1 MTPSRRTWPAVGLLV
16 TVALSP
22 LQSMA
27 QTSRTPLKNLTAD
40 QIVQR
45 IAYCKGEY
53 HLTMESGEQRRFP
66 ELNLRLKTDASAYGP
81 ERDKPVLLRAGMQG
95 DRAQLIFSSPAELKG
110 FVVERCEGGER

>member
-1 MTPSRRTWPAVGLLV
+1 MTPSRRTWAAVGLLL

-22 LQSMA
+22 ALSTA
-27 QTSRTPLKNLTAD
+27 QTSRTPLKNLAAD

-53 HLTMESGEQRRFP
+53 HLTLVSGEQRRFA
-66 ELNLRLKTDASAYGP
+66 EFNLRLKTDASAYGP

-95 DRAQLIFSSPAELKG
+95 DRAQLIFSSPAELKR

>member
-1 MTPSRRTWPAVGLLV
+1 MTRSRRTWLAVGLLV
-16 TVALSP
+16 TVVLSAP
-22 LQSMA
+22 SAA
-27 QTSRTPLKNLTAD
+27 QTLRTPLRNLTAD

-45 IAYCKGEY
+45 IAYCQGEY
-53 HLTMESGEQRRFP
+53 HLTMASGEQRRFP

-95 DRAQLIFSSPAELKG
+95 DRAQVIFSGTAELKR